1 MLDFREGIRRMIHVN
16 VVHVTRTDW
25 GWIAPDYST
34 TTALR
39 KVPPDDN
46 VLFEQLVREGCSF
59 AYVSLLQT
67 CARRGFD
74 FIYFDPKGP
83 IISGLET
90 FDSDWDL
97 QRSEDLTP
105 AAASDGRSGLLEAWR
120 GDHTSSIRIVGV
132 HGG

>member
-1 MLDFREGIRRMIHVN
+1 MLDFREGIRRMVHVN
-16 VVHVTRTDW
+16 VVHVTHTDW

-46 VLFEQLVREGCSF
+46 TLFEQLVREGCSF
-59 AYVSLLQT
+59 AYVSLLQS

-90 FDSDWDL
+90 FESDWAM
-97 QRSEDLTP
+97 QQGQG
-105 AAASDGRSGLLEAWR
+105 AASKAA
-120 GDHTSSIRIVGV
+120 
-132 HGG
+132 